1 MVFSFI
7 FMFNF
12 FPCRIFIM
20 SLCFKIYLFSLQNF
34 PALVL
39 KIMQGANATAPL
51 SDNYSSSLCS
61 LVHAML
67 LRNPDD
73 RPNVESIMANPVVVN
88 ALVNLGTDVGR
99 LPCAT

>member
-1 MVFSFI
+1 
-7 FMFNF
+7 
-12 FPCRIFIM
+12 
-20 SLCFKIYLFSLQNF
+20 
-34 PALVL
+34 
-39 KIMQGANATAPL
+39 MQGANATAPL

-67 LRNPDD
+67 QRNPDD